1 MYGGVN
7 KLRGWLNLRYFGSI
21 TCNPIIYIMKNI
33 RHIVL
38 VIVVFLAGADFAF
51 AQKLPGLD
59 PSPADIAYLREN
71 GRRSTA
77 VAKVIYGRP
86 QKKGRTM
93 LGGTEAFGK
102 VWRLGANE
110 TTEIKLFRD
119 VTFGDKVV
127 KAGTYSLYAI
137 PNAAEWTIIF
147 NSKLDT
153 WGAYE
158 YEESK
163 DVVRFNV
170 SVGKADAEVEALAIS
185 FDDPAGTGK
194 ATMYIG
200 WETTLVKIPVKF

>member
-1 MYGGVN
+1 MISEAV
-7 KLRGWLNLRYFGSI
+7 
-21 TCNPIIYIMKNI
+21 
-33 RHIVL
+33 
-38 VIVVFLAGADFAF
+38 F
-51 AQKLPGLD
+51 AQKFAALD
-59 PSPADIAYLREN
+59 PSSADVAYLREN

-77 VAKVIYGRP
+77 VAKIIYGRP

-119 VTFGDKVV
+119 VTFGDKLV

-137 PNAAEWTIIF
+137 PNATEWTIIF

-170 SVGKADAEVEALAIS
+170 PVEKSDSEIEAFSIT

-194 ATMYIG
+194 STLSFG
-200 WETTLVKIPVKF
+200 WDNTLVKVPVKF

>member
-1 MYGGVN
+1 
-7 KLRGWLNLRYFGSI
+7 
-21 TCNPIIYIMKNI
+21 MKNLKAL
-33 RHIVL
+33 VL
-38 VIVVFLAGADFAF
+38 VIFSMLISDAVF
-51 AQKLPGLD
+51 AQKFAGLD
-59 PSPADIAYLREN
+59 SSPSDVAYLREN
-71 GRRSTA
+71 GRRSA
-77 VAKVIYGRP
+77 PVAKVVYGRP

-119 VTFGDKVV
+119 VTFGGKVV

-158 YEESK
+158 YEEAK
-163 DVVRFNV
+163 DVVRFTV
-170 SVGKADAEVEALAIS
+170 SVGKPDAEIEAFSIS
-185 FDDPAGTGK
+185 FDDPAGSGK
-194 ATMYIG
+194 STMYIG
-200 WETTLVKIPVKF
+200 WETSLVKVPVKF

>member
-1 MYGGVN
+1 
-7 KLRGWLNLRYFGSI
+7 
-21 TCNPIIYIMKNI
+21 MKNI
-33 RHIVL
+33 RNLVLLVAVMIVL
-38 VIVVFLAGADFAF
+38 TDMAY
-51 AQKLPGLD
+51 AQKLPALD
-59 PSPADIAYLREN
+59 PSPADVAYLREN

-93 LGGTEAFGK
+93 LGSTEPFGK

-137 PNAAEWTIIF
+137 PNATEWTIIF

-158 YEESK
+158 YDETK

-170 SVGKADAEVEALAIS
+170 PVGKSESEIESFSIA

-194 ATMYIG
+194 STLYFA
-200 WETTLVKIPVKF
+200 WENTLVKVPVKF